1 MKSLKQWKNNREFL
15 LRYNNL
21 SDKSKLTF
29 YQFDICKFYLSISEK
44 LIKKAIE
51 FARKYIHI
59 SEEDE
64 KLIIHTCKSF
74 IYNKGQAWVKK
85 GKSIIDVT
93 MGGFAGAEKCD
104 LVGLYLLSKLAELGL
119 NGGLFR
125 DDGAAV
131 TNLSPKEAEKL
142 KNKIA
147 KVFKA
152 EGLDIT
158 IQDNLKAI
166 NFLNVEVDMATGTHQ
181 A

>member
-1 MKSLKQWKNNREFL
+1 
-15 LRYNNL
+15 
-21 SDKSKLTF
+21 
-29 YQFDICKFYLSISEK
+29 
-44 LIKKAIE
+44 
-51 FARKYIHI
+51 
-59 SEEDE
+59 
-64 KLIIHTCKSF
+64 
-74 IYNKGQAWVKK
+74 
-85 GKSIIDVT
+85 

-142 KNKIA
+142 KNKIV

-158 IQDNLKAI
+158 IQANLKSI
-166 NFLNVEVDMATGTHQ
+166 NFLDVEVDLATGTHRPYTKPNNTLL
-181 A
+181 